1 MPAMKPREYY
11 IALLLFG
18 AAAAVGMLYPAT
30 WGGTPHFFQELF
42 GPAVMFACGN
52 GWANPVD
59 AEAPALQ
66 AFLHPAMHVNHPPAI
81 STCDCDSLPSDLST
95 APWSSFQ
102 QRQRYLI
109 YAAGMLWR
117 IFGVSWAALAPLYG
131 LFYGLSTVALY
142 ALFRLGMGRPIAITT
157 TLLLIFS
164 PIQLNNLL
172 RLRDYSKAPFILLA
186 IALTAWMLL
195 HARTPRRLMAVAA
208 AMGLLTGVGVGFRM
222 DVLIVLPAFAV
233 AVACFAPPTAG
244 SRRLR
249 AAAILLCAA
258 IYYAVSWPVTHAL
271 DTGMKYQDFLL
282 GLNDLYDSRLGV
294 GGAPYQIGHRYF
306 DREPMAILQAHAPHA
321 TGTQA
326 LYEFDTH
333 EYEAIGRAYSMTI
346 LTTFPADLALR
357 ALAAVLRTIDELTF
371 STDHAV
377 PKGITGAFSTWCFE
391 SLAMFAA
398 PAFRYAR
405 YAVLLALLVL
415 AGRNLRLAFAAFF
428 LLLYFGGYGA
438 IQFASRHYFHL
449 QFLGVWAVGFLTW
462 QAWNLFRA
470 IRSSG
475 GLSPRWKMHA
485 PALPGAVNRA
495 ALFACLATIG
505 ILISL
510 QGLRVWQ
517 SSRVTPLLQAVQ
529 QAPRVPAEYAAV
541 PDNEGM
547 LIQAAGHATA
557 GVEAADAPP
566 SFSVD
571 YWVAEFDT
579 SQGPVTPT
587 LRYRGAVPD
596 LALTW
601 ATVLPATASGTTQLI
616 FPAYT
621 ARWKGEGAGW
631 TRYEGIWLATAEAPQ
646 LMALSRIPDTEAL
659 PLLLTWT
666 LPPEVDSQPLH
677 QRLIR

>member
-1 MPAMKPREYY
+1 MRAMKLRECCT
-11 IALLLFG
+11 ALLLFG
-18 AAAAVGMLYPAT
+18 TAAAVGMIYPAT

-42 GPAVMFACGN
+42 GPAVMFACGQ

-66 AFLHPAMHVNHPPAI
+66 AFLHPAMHVTHPPEMDA
-81 STCDCDSLPSDLST
+81 CDGQSLPGDIPT

-109 YAAGMLWR
+109 YAAGFLWR

-131 LFYGLSTVALY
+131 LFYGLSAVALY
-142 ALFRLGMGRPIAITT
+142 ALFRLGMGRPIAIAA

-186 IALTAWMLL
+186 IALTGWMLL
-195 HARTPRRLMAVAA
+195 HARTPRRLLGVAA

-233 AVACFAPPTAG
+233 AVACFAPPAAG
-244 SRRLR
+244 SLRLR
-249 AAAILLCAA
+249 AAAILLCAV

-321 TGTQA
+321 TGAQA

-333 EYEAIGRAYSMTI
+333 EYEAIGRSYSMTI

-357 ALAAVLRTIDELTF
+357 ALAAVLRTVDELTF

-377 PKGITGAFSTWCFE
+377 PKGVTGAFTTWCFE
-391 SLAMFAA
+391 SLAAIAA
-398 PAFRYAR
+398 PLLRYAR

-415 AGRNLRLAFAAFF
+415 AGRNLRLAFAALF

-449 QFLGVWAVGFLTW
+449 QFLGLWAVAFLAG
-462 QAWNLFRA
+462 QAWFLFRA
-470 IRSSG
+470 IRSTG
-475 GLSPRWKMHA
+475 GLSPSWKIHK
-485 PALPGAVNRA
+485 PALPRAVKRA
-495 ALFACLATIG
+495 AFFACAAMLG
-505 ILISL
+505 ILLSL
-510 QGLRVWQ
+510 QALRVWQ
-517 SSRVTPLLQAVQ
+517 HTQVAPLLQAVQ
-529 QAPRVPAEYAAV
+529 LAPRVPDEYATL

-557 GVEAADAPP
+557 DVEAADTPP
-566 SFSVD
+566 SFFVD

-579 SQGPVTPT
+579 SLGPVTPT

-601 ATVLPATASGTTQLI
+601 STVLPATGSGTTKLI
-616 FPAYT
+616 FPTYT

-631 TRYEGIWLATAEAPQ
+631 TRYEGIWLTTAEAPR
-646 LMALSRIPDTEAL
+646 LKALSRIPDTAAL

-666 LPPEVDSQPLH
+666 LPPDAMHLPLY
-677 QRLIR
+677 QQLVR